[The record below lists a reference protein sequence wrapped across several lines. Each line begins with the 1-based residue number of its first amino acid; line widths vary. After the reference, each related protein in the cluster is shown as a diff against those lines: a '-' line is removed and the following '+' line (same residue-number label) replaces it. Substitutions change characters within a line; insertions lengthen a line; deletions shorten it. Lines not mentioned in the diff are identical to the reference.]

1 LGYAGECPFFTF
13 RTWRGVRLESAMHF
27 EPDAALQAPANLDLG
42 VHALVVMQLTA
53 RATAARA

>member
-1 LGYAGECPFFTF
+1 
-13 RTWRGVRLESAMHF
+13 MHF